1 MNKSL
6 DKFKKT
12 VEAINS
18 EYATLH
24 SLTNDELRM
33 RYFYLEQFV
42 NEQKDKTRALDKSLP
57 SVYALVKET
66 ARRFSIEN
74 IEVNATPND
83 LYLAEK
89 YDFLEIL

>member
-6 DKFKKT
+6 EKFKKT
-12 VEAINS
+12 VETINC

-42 NEQKDKTRALDKSLP
+42 NEQKR
-57 SVYALVKET
+57 
-66 ARRFSIEN
+66 
-74 IEVNATPND
+74 
-83 LYLAEK
+83 
-89 YDFLEIL
+89 

>member
-12 VEAINS
+12 VEAINC

-33 RYFYLEQFV
+33 RYFYLEQPV
-42 NEQKDKTRALDKSLP
+42 GGIN
-57 SVYALVKET
+57 
-66 ARRFSIEN
+66 
-74 IEVNATPND
+74 
-83 LYLAEK
+83 LAHT
-89 YDFLEIL
+89 

>member
-12 VEAINS
+12 VEAINC

-42 NEQKDKTRALDKSLP
+42 NA
-57 SVYALVKET
+57 
-66 ARRFSIEN
+66 
-74 IEVNATPND
+74 
-83 LYLAEK
+83 
-89 YDFLEIL
+89 ILC